1 MDDNQFNALINAL
14 KEKALGNVIEN
25 IIETYHL
32 TKEGI
37 EELDS
42 KTIKR
47 IKNDIDTQA
56 CIKLIDIEL
65 KRREL
70 EKDEKEEEFEKMTD
84 DELLAEAERIFKQ
97 LKKYKFDRRN

>member
-25 IIETYHL
+25 VIETYHL
-32 TKEGI
+32 TEEGI

-70 EKDEKEEEFEKMTD
+70 EKDEKDQEFEKMTN
-84 DELLAEAERIFKQ
+84 DELLAEAERIYKQ

>member
-32 TKEGI
+32 TEEGI

-70 EKDEKEEEFEKMTD
+70 EKDEKDEEFEKMTN
-84 DELLAEAERIFKQ
+84 DELLAEAERIYKQ

>member
-25 IIETYHL
+25 VIETYHL
-32 TKEGI
+32 TEEGI

-70 EKDEKEEEFEKMTD
+70 EKDEKDEEFEKMTN
-84 DELLAEAERIFKQ
+84 DELLAEAERIYKQ

>member
-25 IIETYHL
+25 VIETYHL
-32 TKEGI
+32 TEEGI

-70 EKDEKEEEFEKMTD
+70 EKDEKDEEFEKMTN
-84 DELLAEAERIFKQ
+84 DELLAEAERIYKQ
-97 LKKYKFDRRN
+97 LKKYEFDRRN